1 LVAGGRTPSAFP
13 VNPRHKI
20 CIESPPLP
28 QDFAAAPSV
37 SSPRSDRSHL
47 TGSKEDIMRSKLAG
61 VVVAVACS
69 AFGAT
74 RAHADV
80 VQDWNLEALRVS
92 FPAGP
97 PQARVLAMV
106 HIAMHDA
113 INAVTGTYETYAP
126 KVNVPPSTSA
136 VAAGAAAAHH
146 VLVALFPQLTA
157 VYDQSLAA
165 SLANIPEPDRTNG
178 VRVGDDVGALI
189 LQMRANDG
197 FSDPAPY
204 TPGSGPGVWV
214 PTQPAFAPALLPGL
228 GRVTPFALNSGSQFR
243 PAGPPPLHS
252 RRYAADVNEVKLVG
266 SIDAE
271 ALGFRTPEQGAT
283 ARFWLGNSIPI
294 FQGIARQVSTISPH
308 DLSSNARFF
317 ALMSIAGA
325 DAYIAA
331 WDAKYTYN
339 FWRPVTAIHDGDI
352 DGNPATTADTSWRP
366 LAETAPFPGT
376 PPFPDYVS
384 GHTTYTRA
392 VVRVLEEVFGRGEFP
407 FAATTVNPAIP
418 PAERNRQYDNF
429 RELSDEMIEAR
440 ILAGIHFRSADRDG
454 DRLGRQV
461 AQFAIRHVLRPA
473 HGNN

>member
-1 LVAGGRTPSAFP
+1 
-13 VNPRHKI
+13 
-20 CIESPPLP
+20 
-28 QDFAAAPSV
+28 
-37 SSPRSDRSHL
+37 
-47 TGSKEDIMRSKLAG
+47 MRSKLAG
-61 VVVAVACS
+61 VVVAVTLS

-80 VQDWNLEALRVS
+80 VQDWNVEALR
-92 FPAGP
+92 FPFTVGP
-97 PQARVLAMV
+97 PQARLLAMV

-113 INAVTGTYETYAP
+113 INAVTGTYDTYAP
-126 KVNVPPSTSA
+126 RVNVPPSTSA
-136 VAAGAAAAHH
+136 VAAAAAAAHH
-146 VLVALFPQLTA
+146 VLVNLCPQLDPMLSPQLCPQLTA
-157 VYDQSLAA
+157 VWDQSFAT

-178 VRVGDDVGALI
+178 VIVGCEIGALI
-189 LQMRANDG
+189 LAMRANDG

-214 PTQPAFAPALLPGL
+214 PTQPLFRPAVLPGL
-228 GRVTPFALNSGSQFR
+228 GRVTPFALKAGSQFR
-243 PAGPPPLHS
+243 PDGPPSLDSPQ
-252 RRYAADVNEVKLVG
+252 YAADLNEVKLVG

-271 ALGFRTPEQGAT
+271 DPERGFRTAEQGAT

-294 FQGIARQVSTISPH
+294 FQGIARQVSTIAKLDL

-339 FWRPVTAIHDGDI
+339 FWRPVTAIHEADI
-352 DGNPATTADTSWRP
+352 DGNPATEADTSWRP
-366 LAETAPFPGT
+366 LAEIAPFPGT

-392 VVRVLEEVFGRGEFP
+392 VVRVLEEVFGRGEFK
-407 FAATTVNPAIP
+407 FEATTVNPAIP
-418 PAERNRQYDNF
+418 PEERNRQYCSF

-440 ILAGIHFRSADRDG
+440 VLAGIHFRSADRDG

-473 HGNN
+473 HRRD

>member
-1 LVAGGRTPSAFP
+1 M
-13 VNPRHKI
+13 
-20 CIESPPLP
+20 
-28 QDFAAAPSV
+28 Q
-37 SSPRSDRSHL
+37 
-47 TGSKEDIMRSKLAG
+47 SKLAG
-61 VVVAVACS
+61 VVMAVALS

-80 VQDWNLEALRVS
+80 VQDWNVEALRMV

-97 PQARVLAMV
+97 PQARILAMV

-113 INAVTGTYETYAP
+113 INAVTGKYETYAP
-126 KVNVPPSTSA
+126 KVDVPPSTSA

-146 VLVALFPQLTA
+146 VLVAVFPQLTA
-157 VYDQSLAA
+157 VYDQSLAT

-178 VRVGDDVGALI
+178 VIVGCEIGALI
-189 LQMRANDG
+189 LAMRANDG

-214 PTQPAFAPALLPGL
+214 PTGLAPALLPGL
-228 GRVTPFALNSGSQFR
+228 GRVTPFALKTGSQFR
-243 PAGPPPLHS
+243 PDGPPSLDS
-252 RRYAADVNEVKLVG
+252 SQYAADLNEVKLVG
-266 SIDAE
+266 SFE
-271 ALGFRTPEQGAT
+271 SETRTVEQGAT

-294 FQGIARQVSTISPH
+294 FQGIARQVSTKASL

-339 FWRPVTAIHDGDI
+339 FWRPVTAIHEADT
-352 DGNPATTADTSWRP
+352 DGNPATEADTSWSP
-366 LAETAPFPGT
+366 LAEIAPPYT

-392 VVRVLEEVFGRGEFP
+392 VVQVLEEVFGRGEFE
-407 FAATTVNPAIP
+407 FGATTVNPAIP
-418 PAERNRQYDNF
+418 PQESNRQYGSF

-440 ILAGIHFRSADRDG
+440 VLAGIHFRSADRDG

-461 AQFAIRHVLRPA
+461 AQFAISHVLRPSQ
-473 HGNN
+473 GRD

>member
-1 LVAGGRTPSAFP
+1 
-13 VNPRHKI
+13 
-20 CIESPPLP
+20 
-28 QDFAAAPSV
+28 
-37 SSPRSDRSHL
+37 
-47 TGSKEDIMRSKLAG
+47 MRSTVAG

-69 AFGAT
+69 AFSATGAY
-74 RAHADV
+74 ADV

-97 PQARVLAMV
+97 PQGRILAMV

-113 INAVTGTYETYAP
+113 INAVTGKYETYAP

-157 VYDQSLAA
+157 DYDQSLAA

-178 VRVGDDVGALI
+178 VIVGDDVGTMI
-189 LQMRANDG
+189 LAMRANDG
-197 FSDPAPY
+197 FSNPAPY

-214 PTQPAFAPALLPGL
+214 PTEPAFAPALLPGL
-228 GRVTPFALNSGSQFR
+228 GRVTPFALKDGSQFR
-243 PAGPPPLHS
+243 PDGPPPLDS
-252 RRYAADVNEVKLVG
+252 QQYAADVNEVQRVG

-271 ALGFRTPEQGAT
+271 AFGFRTAEQGAT

-294 FQGIARQVSTISPH
+294 FQGIARQVSTIASL
-308 DLSSNARFF
+308 DLPSNARFF
-317 ALMSIAGA
+317 ALLSIAGA

-339 FWRPVTAIHDGDI
+339 FWRPVTAIHNADI
-352 DGNPATTADTSWRP
+352 DGNPETTADPSWRP

-392 VVRVLEEVFGRGEFP
+392 VVWVLEEFFGRGEFQ
-407 FAATTVNPAIP
+407 FTATSANAAIP
-418 PAERNRQYDNF
+418 PAERNRQYNSF

-440 ILAGIHFRSADRDG
+440 VLAGIHFRSADRDG

-461 AQFAIRHVLRPA
+461 AQFAIQHVLRPA
-473 HGNN
+473 HGND